1 MDKLIEEL
9 RNDYTQKYNQC
20 LEQIKT
26 LGIAKYQFEGAIM
39 ALNDLADLKIKSQN
53 DGHKEKKVK
62 VKKEVKK

>member
-9 RNDYTQKYNQC
+9 RKDYTQKYNQC

-39 ALNDLADLKIKSQN
+39 ALNDLAEKIKSQN

-62 VKKEVKK
+62 VKKEVEK

>member
-26 LGIAKYQFEGAIM
+26 LGIAQYQFEGAIM
-39 ALNDLADLKIKSQN
+39 ALNDLAEKIKSQN